1 MTNYDFNSIDVHEL
15 LPQQEP
21 FVMIDQLVHCDTMS
35 TTTRF
40 TVKQD
45 NIFVDHDMLNA
56 CALAEVM
63 AQTCAARLGF
73 TNKYLLNR
81 PIQLGYIGA
90 IHGMVVNRCPHV
102 GETLTTTIRVKEEI
116 MGLTLV
122 EATIT
127 TGDETIASGEMKIA
141 VADSE
146 IK

>member
-1 MTNYDFNSIDVHEL
+1 MTNYDFNNIDVHEL

-40 TVKQD
+40 TVRED
-45 NIFVDHDMLNA
+45 NIFAEHGLLNA
-56 CALAEVM
+56 CALAENM

-73 TNKYLLNR
+73 SNKYILHQ

-90 IHGMVVNRCPHV
+90 IHGLAVKRCPRV
-102 GETLTTTIRVKEEI
+102 GETLTTTIKVKEEI

-122 EATIT
+122 EAST
-127 TGDETIASGEMKIA
+127 TAGGETIASGEMKIA
-141 VADSE
+141 VSGTE
-146 IK
+146 KK

>member
-1 MTNYDFNSIDVHEL
+1 MTDYNFNNIDVHEL

-21 FVMIDQLVHCDTMS
+21 FVMIDRLVHCDTTS

-40 TVKQD
+40 TVRED
-45 NIFVDHDMLNA
+45 NIFAEQGLLNG
-56 CALAEVM
+56 CALAENM

-81 PIQLGYIGA
+81 PIQLGFIGA
-90 IHGMVVNRCPHV
+90 IHGMVVNRCPRV
-102 GETLTTTIRVKEEI
+102 GEILTTTIKVKEEI

-127 TGDETIASGEMKIA
+127 TGGETIASGEMKIA
-141 VADSE
+141 VTDSE
-146 IK
+146 MK